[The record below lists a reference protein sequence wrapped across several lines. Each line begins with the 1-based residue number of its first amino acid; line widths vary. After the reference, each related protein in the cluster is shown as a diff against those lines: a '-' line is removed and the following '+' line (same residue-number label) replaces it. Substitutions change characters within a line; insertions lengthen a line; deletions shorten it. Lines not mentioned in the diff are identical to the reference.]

1 MNNIISVYVVYI
13 TVRISRVDLYVF
25 DEFKRE
31 IERTEVK
38 VCDWIRKLHTGV
50 RVSLRLF
57 TKCVLSS
64 CKNVYLKM
72 YFVHQRNLQYV

>member
-38 VCDWIRKLHTGV
+38 V
-50 RVSLRLF
+50 
-57 TKCVLSS
+57 
-64 CKNVYLKM
+64 
-72 YFVHQRNLQYV
+72 